1 MIGIETITYHL
12 GQCKIDNRQQAVELG
27 ASNDLLENKIG
38 MTELSRLSA
47 SEDTADLAEVALGK
61 LFSQNR
67 VSPEDIECLVVVTQN
82 PTDHGLPHTSAIL
95 HGRFNFSKACAAFDI
110 SLGCSGYV
118 YGLSIVSSFMMSHG
132 MTKGLLIT
140 ADPYSKILNP
150 ADRNTALLFG
160 DGAAVSLLSTTP
172 NWRIGKFDFGTDG
185 TQGSALRIDENRQLT
200 MNGRAVF
207 NFSAL
212 TVPESVQRTLDINNV
227 ALSDI
232 DQIVLHQGSR
242 FIVDTIAQR
251 LGAEE
256 KTKFFAQHYGNLV
269 SSSIPVV
276 LADNMQPTTKTILL
290 SGFGVG
296 LSWASTILFKE

>member
-1 MIGIETITYHL
+1 MIGIEAIAYHL
-12 GQCKIDNRQQAVELG
+12 GQDKVDNKLQAAELG

-38 MTELSRLSA
+38 ITELSRLSA
-47 SEDTADLAEVALGK
+47 SEDTAYIAEVALNK
-61 LFSQNR
+61 LFSR
-67 VSPEDIECLVVVTQN
+67 YTVSPDDIQCLVVVTQN
-82 PTDHGLPHTSAIL
+82 PADSGLPHTSAIL
-95 HGRFNFSKACAAFDI
+95 HSRFNFSKACAAFDI

-140 ADPYSKILNP
+140 ADPYSKILNH

-160 DGAAVSLLSTTP
+160 DGAAATLLSTTP
-172 NWRIGKFDFGTDG
+172 RWRMGKFDFGTDG
-185 TQGSALRIDENRQLT
+185 RQGTALCIDENRQLT

-212 TVPESVQRTLDINNV
+212 TVPESVQRTLGINNV
-227 ALSDI
+227 TLSGI

-251 LGAEE
+251 LGAED
-256 KTKFFAQHYGNLV
+256 KTNFFAQNYGNLV
-269 SSSIPVV
+269 SSSIPVA
-276 LADNMQPTTKTILL
+276 LADNILPTTKTILL